1 MPEGAEE
8 GTAARPASG
17 ASAIPGGKIF
27 ISYASQDAG
36 IANSLVQALERA
48 DIPCWIAPRDV
59 VAGEFYADAIVHAI
73 DAARALVLVLS
84 QSAAASH
91 HILREV
97 ERASSKR
104 HPVIALRIDRAPLP
118 AGLEYFL
125 NSSQWL
131 DTADADPSRAFPKLI
146 DATRGALG
154 GAASA
159 AIDFSAKTVSSGTAV
174 QFSKRDR
181 FIAVIAVISLII
193 AFLAIGKIWWSP
205 RRTESAQR
213 SLAAATG
220 PAAVPTVTPSAFAP
234 PPHSIAVLP
243 FTNLSGDSQQEYFSD
258 GMTEELINALSHVEA
273 LQVTART
280 SSFSF
285 KGQNIDVGTIAR
297 KLNVGAILEGS
308 VRRDGGTVR
317 ITAQL
322 INAVNGFHMWSEN
335 YDRDLK
341 DVLSLQTDIA
351 TTVAQQLRVKL
362 LGNEAAKIE
371 VGGTHVPEAYDAYL
385 LGREISRRGGLKNYR
400 QAIVSFRKAT
410 ELDPGYAAAYANL
423 AIAEANAA
431 GYTDDAAGLDRARI
445 AADRALVL
453 APQMAGGYRARF
465 LVRRNSLNFPGAL
478 ADAQRGLALSP
489 NEGRSYNA
497 YGLALATFGRL
508 PEAVEAL
515 KKSVELDPLNEAD
528 WFNLGIC
535 LLANRD
541 FLAAR
546 RAFERDVALSPEDDS
561 GYFQLGVVDLLEGRL
576 EDSSADFR
584 RDGDVSMQQLG
595 VALVEHSR
603 GHERRSQQA
612 LESLIAKRAGDSA
625 YQIAEGY
632 AWRGDKNMAFEWLE
646 RAVRQRDSGLG
657 EIAYDA
663 LLIGLRSDSRYD
675 AMLEKLK
682 LSE

>member
-1 MPEGAEE
+1 M
-8 GTAARPASG
+8 
-17 ASAIPGGKIF
+17 
-27 ISYASQDAG
+27 
-36 IANSLVQALERA
+36 
-48 DIPCWIAPRDV
+48 
-59 VAGEFYADAIVHAI
+59 
-73 DAARALVLVLS
+73 
-84 QSAAASH
+84 
-91 HILREV
+91 
-97 ERASSKR
+97 
-104 HPVIALRIDRAPLP
+104 
-118 AGLEYFL
+118 
-125 NSSQWL
+125 
-131 DTADADPSRAFPKLI
+131 
-146 DATRGALG
+146 
-154 GAASA
+154 
-159 AIDFSAKTVSSGTAV
+159 
-174 QFSKRDR
+174 
-181 FIAVIAVISLII
+181 
-193 AFLAIGKIWWSP
+193 
-205 RRTESAQR
+205 
-213 SLAAATG
+213 
-220 PAAVPTVTPSAFAP
+220 
-234 PPHSIAVLP
+234 LP

-297 KLNVGAILEGS
+297 KLNVGVLLEGS

-322 INAVNGFHMWSEN
+322 INALNGFHMWSEN

-341 DVLSLQTDIA
+341 DVLQLQTDIA
-351 TTVAQQLRVKL
+351 TTVAQQLRAKL

-431 GYTDDAAGLDRARI
+431 GYTDDAAGLERARI
-445 AADRALVL
+445 AVDKALNL
-453 APQMAGGYRARF
+453 APQMANGYRSRF
-465 LVRRNSLNFPGAL
+465 LVRRNSLDFPGAL
-478 ADAQRGLALSP
+478 ADAQRALALSP

-546 RAFERDVALSPEDDS
+546 RAFERDVALSPEDDA

-576 EDSSADFR
+576 EDSGTDFR
-584 RDGDVSMQQLG
+584 RDDDVSMQQLG
-595 VALVEHSR
+595 LALVEHSR
-603 GHERRSQQA
+603 GHEQRSQQA

-625 YQIAEGY
+625 YQIAEGVCV
-632 AWRGDKNMAFEWLE
+632 AW
-646 RAVRQRDSGLG
+646 
-657 EIAYDA
+657 
-663 LLIGLRSDSRYD
+663 
-675 AMLEKLK
+675 
-682 LSE
+682 